1 GLNHH
6 SQRAVDRIVSS
17 MTTEYGRGVAQY
29 GDFGRYIFGRAV
41 KRWMNQFENDQEL
54 SNHVIMRVFEMGYD
68 AELQG
73 KFDISVSTFDRHN
86 NSIER
91 IGKKYQWIG
100 FHELLAKLIDN
111 FPTFDE
117 EKVYTKEVHDYLKKN
132 PKKTLS
138 IIDDL
143 DEEEES
149 IKLEVDSSPRDL
161 FESEKD
167 EEKYIEKVIKVPNQ
181 QYTGP
186 WLDYIRDIDPTI
198 LITKIEKGL
207 NELIPRQLPEKPT
220 TDWLKGNAV
229 FEDTKKF
236 LEIEIDSKKYI
247 ALTSI

>member
-1 GLNHH
+1 
-6 SQRAVDRIVSS
+6 
-17 MTTEYGRGVAQY
+17 
-29 GDFGRYIFGRAV
+29 
-41 KRWMNQFENDQEL
+41 
-54 SNHVIMRVFEMGYD
+54 
-68 AELQG
+68 
-73 KFDISVSTFDRHN
+73 
-86 NSIER
+86 
-91 IGKKYQWIG
+91 
-100 FHELLAKLIDN
+100 
-111 FPTFDE
+111 
-117 EKVYTKEVHDYLKKN
+117 
-132 PKKTLS
+132 
-138 IIDDL
+138 L

-247 ALTSI
+247 ALTSIFSEENREEGVSFNERDATFLRAAGYFYSEEQKDKIIEKSAKEYGRGISLPTAHSVFLYEHYWGEAYQDYKKDIESDSNELKVPAGHNYMWELDSSFEENSLSFDIPGEAIMNYFSLKQEKEG